1 LNCTNRRQQFF
12 WLSIK
17 EATARFSVDMSE
29 SVHRKLSML
38 AAKTKRKKVDQSA
51 DAVGGWAERG
61 GIGVGFVHIVR
72 SLYSERSDRFFM
84 LPGQKLRFKPKQT
97 PN

>member
-1 LNCTNRRQQFF
+1 
-12 WLSIK
+12 
-17 EATARFSVDMSE
+17 
-29 SVHRKLSML
+29 ML
-38 AAKTKRKKVDQSA
+38 AAKTGRKKVDQSA

-72 SLYSERSDRFFM
+72 SLYSERGDRFFM